1 MRWLAPPD
9 RREITLILF
18 SICTYFLAYNFE
30 TSLRLFGIDPVA
42 SQGAFFRKIGLG
54 KTKLI
59 GNDGR
64 KPPGWR
70 DALET
75 EIFGDWRWDENHI
88 AGDGEER
95 SQSSGNGRH
104 GATWIGSQAAG
115 DLLGEVFGNITV
127 DQALQVWGEDIPQT
141 MVVKHVP
148 GKELLLC
155 SVAKPMTSPRRLHY
169 PG

>member
-9 RREITLILF
+9 RREITLIIF

-104 GATWIGSQAAG
+104 GATWIGSKAAG
-115 DLLGEVFGNITV
+115 DL
-127 DQALQVWGEDIPQT
+127 DRKS
-141 MVVKHVP
+141 VV
-148 GKELLLC
+148 
-155 SVAKPMTSPRRLHY
+155 
-169 PG
+169 